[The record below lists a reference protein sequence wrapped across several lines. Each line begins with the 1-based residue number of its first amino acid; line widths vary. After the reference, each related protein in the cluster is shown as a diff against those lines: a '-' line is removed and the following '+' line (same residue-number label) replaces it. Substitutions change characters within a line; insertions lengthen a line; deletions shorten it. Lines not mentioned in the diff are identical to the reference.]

1 MALTTLTARVDQND
15 KAAFDAFCSDVGLNA
30 STAVN
35 LFVKAVIREKRIP
48 FEIAQ
53 TADPFFSEDNLAYV
67 KKSVRELRE
76 GKGSAHGLI
85 EAADECDALSDS
97 G

>member
-1 MALTTLTARVDQND
+1 MATITLRLDDALKNSFAKTCNELGLDMTTACTI
-15 KAAFDAFCSDVGLNA
+15 
-30 STAVN
+30 
-35 LFVKAVIREKRIP
+35 FVKKMTREKRIP

-85 EAADECDALSDS
+85 EAADE
-97 G
+97 